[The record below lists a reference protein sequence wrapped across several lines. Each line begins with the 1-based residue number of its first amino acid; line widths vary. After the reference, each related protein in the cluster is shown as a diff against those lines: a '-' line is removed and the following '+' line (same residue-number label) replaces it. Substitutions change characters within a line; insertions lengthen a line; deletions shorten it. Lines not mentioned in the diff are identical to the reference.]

1 MAFKLFV
8 PENYRLSRP
17 HISVSKGNT
26 LSFSRK
32 AVELIG
38 SPHYVKMSLEVEYR
52 LLRFEP
58 AQKDEKGA
66 FPIGGNKKTASTCNR
81 SVIHAIK
88 VLGEFD
94 GARKFEANEKDG
106 GLVVNLKSSMED

>member
-8 PENYRLSRP
+8 PEHHHLSKP

-26 LSFSRK
+26 LFFSRR
-32 AVELIG
+32 AAELIH
-38 SPHYVKMSLEVEYR
+38 SPHYMKMSLDVEYQ

-58 AQKDEKGA
+58 AKKDERGA
-66 FPIGGNKKTASTCNR
+66 FSVGSGKYTSACNR

-88 VLGEFD
+88 TLGQFD
-94 GARKFEANEKDG
+94 EARKFAVNEKDG
-106 GLVVNLKSSMED
+106 GLVVNLKSSM